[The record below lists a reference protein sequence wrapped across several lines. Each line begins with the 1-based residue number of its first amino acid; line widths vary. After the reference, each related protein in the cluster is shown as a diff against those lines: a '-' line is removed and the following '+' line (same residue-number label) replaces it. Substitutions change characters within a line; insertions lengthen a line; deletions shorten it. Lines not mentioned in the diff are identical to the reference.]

1 MNDYVNDFN
10 QSTKQ
15 YFLELKDFKPYTKD
29 EEKMLFT
36 EIKKGNI
43 EARNKLLT
51 ANLKFVFDIAKK
63 YKGHGVP
70 LLELISE
77 GNMGLIKA
85 LEKFD
90 TKYDVKFY
98 CYGVWWIKQSIQDY
112 IKHRQLNLTNEVSDE
127 INDAKVNQSGCYD
140 EEDEI
145 VTKRDV
151 IESNE
156 DEENEKMLLHEK
168 KKYIHEI
175 LNVLDDREKIIIKE
189 YFGFNGKP
197 KNLTDIA
204 QMLNITMERVRQ
216 IKYNAIQKLRCESL
230 TNNNRANIYI

>member
-29 EEKMLFT
+29 EEKMLFM

-51 ANLKFVFDIAKK
+51 ANLKFVFDVAKK

-90 TKYDVKFY
+90 TNYDVKFY

-127 INDAKVNQSGCYD
+127 INDAKIIQNGCYD
-140 EEDEI
+140 EEDDVI
-145 VTKRDV
+145 TKRDV

-156 DEENEKMLLHEK
+156 DEENEKLLKVERN
-168 KKYIHEI
+168 KYIHEI
-175 LNVLDDREKIIIKE
+175 MNILDDREKIIIKE
-189 YFGFNGKP
+189 YFGFNGKS
-197 KNLTDIA
+197 KNLNEIA

-230 TNNNRANIYI
+230 TNNNKINIYI